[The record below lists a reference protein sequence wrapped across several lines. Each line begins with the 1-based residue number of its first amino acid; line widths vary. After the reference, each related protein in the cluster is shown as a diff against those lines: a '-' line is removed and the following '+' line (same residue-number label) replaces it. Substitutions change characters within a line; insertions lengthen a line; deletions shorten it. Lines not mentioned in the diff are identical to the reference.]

1 VACEK
6 LFVRVER
13 ETDMVVAVSFVLNVE
28 SVHWGSWTMGW
39 TCGLVLLGLGVVSVD
54 GGVG

>member
-39 TCGLVLLGLGVVSVD
+39 TCVVRAWSGF
-54 GGVG
+54 GGRRSWIGF